1 MGANRQISDVIFRIG
16 VNVQRER
23 IRSSMSQEQLSF
35 TSEITIS
42 TISKL
47 ERHDLDNISIKTLVC
62 IAVAL
67 GVDVHT
73 LFY

>member
-1 MGANRQISDVIFRIG
+1 MGANREISDVIFRIG
-16 VNVQRER
+16 VNVQKER

-35 TSEITIS
+35 SSGITIS

-47 ERHDLDNISIKTLVC
+47 ERHDLDNISIKTLVS

-67 GVDVHT
+67 GVD
-73 LFY
+73 LISILY

>member
-1 MGANRQISDVIFRIG
+1 MGANREISDVIFKIG
-16 VNVQRER
+16 VNVQKER
-23 IRSSMSQEQLSF
+23 IGSSMSQEQLSF
-35 TSEITIS
+35 TSGITIS

-67 GVDVHT
+67 GVD
-73 LFY
+73 LQSLLY

>member
-1 MGANRQISDVIFRIG
+1 MSANREISDVIFKIG
-16 VNVQRER
+16 VNVQKER
-23 IRSSMSQEQLSF
+23 LRSSMSQEQLSF
-35 TSEITIS
+35 SSGITIS

-67 GVDVHT
+67 GVDLNSFIH
-73 LFY
+73 